1 MDSQKMQF
9 HKEAFDKIPEAKRKR
24 VLDAATDEFAT
35 YGFENTSIQQIAKR
49 AEISVGSVYKYFEN
63 KDELFAMVVK
73 ENLSLLEELLLHH
86 SSSDE
91 DVMVKAESV
100 LKELLKFSKKHPQ
113 LIKLYCAITTGNNT
127 EFSRLLAQRVE
138 SISAKVYT
146 EVIEKAQLSGDAR
159 KDIDPKFFAFL
170 LNNVFMMLQFS
181 ISCDYYKERFKVYM
195 GEDVENKEEF
205 IIEQTL
211 KFIKAAFK

>member
-127 EFSRLLAQRVE
+127 EISRLLAQRVE

-195 GEDVENKEEF
+195 GEDVENKDGF

-211 KFIKAAFK
+211 KFVKAAFK

>member
-146 EVIEKAQLSGDAR
+146 EVIEKAQLSGEAR

-195 GEDVENKEEF
+195 GEDVENKDGF

-211 KFIKAAFK
+211 KFVKAAFK